1 MFLPVFL
8 GCVSGYV
15 CAALIV
21 TGYNALRSKLANRR
35 VDKHVKELVA
45 ALRDTG
51 REDATTVVR
60 VPIIKGA
67 SGEN

>member
-8 GCVSGYV
+8 GCVSGYI

-21 TGYNALRSKLANRR
+21 TGYNAVRSKIAHRR

-45 ALRDTG
+45 AMRDGT
-51 REDATTVVR
+51 DDPATVVR
-60 VPIIKGA
+60 VPLIAKGP
-67 SGEN
+67 GEN